1 MTYILINLW
10 YYLDPVLL
18 DLFGSNNSDIGLFKA
33 ASTLTYVPESFF
45 LPVLIALFPN
55 IAKLASRGEIEKVK
69 TSISKLLFYSL
80 LFMCPIIVGASLIA
94 QDLLS
99 IFFGT
104 EYISAS
110 NIIAPLTLIALLR
123 IMYILIDTYLRAS
136 GNTLLSILIAAITL
150 AVHVVSCS
158 ILIPFYHLNG
168 LVVAIII
175 SASIAFTLSGTY
187 FKRKFAVRIDWTNTF
202 KIAIC
207 SAIAF
212 IPFIFIN
219 SQGILSIFA
228 ALPCLLLYFMLII
241 LTKVIPEGDCDNVKS
256 FMKQMTFYVKNIID
270 RQAIKPNR

>member
-18 DLFGSNNSDIGLFKA
+18 DLFGSNISDIGLFKA

-45 LPVLIALFPN
+45 LPVLIELFPN
-55 IAKLASRGEIEKVK
+55 IVELVSRGEIEKVK
-69 TSISKLLFYSL
+69 TSISKLLFYSFL
-80 LFMCPIIVGASLIA
+80 IMCPVIVGASLIA
-94 QDLLS
+94 QELLS

-110 NIIAPLTLIALLR
+110 NIIAPLTLTALLR

-158 ILIPFYHLNG
+158 IIIPLYHLNG
-168 LVVAIII
+168 LVIAIII
-175 SASIAFTLSGTY
+175 SASISFILAGTY
-187 FKRKFAVRIDWTNTF
+187 FKKKFDVHINWTNIM
-202 KIAIC
+202 KIAFC
-207 SAIAF
+207 SAVAF
-212 IPFIFIN
+212 IPFLFIN

-228 ALPCLLLYFMLII
+228 TLPCLLLYFMLII
-241 LTKVIPEGDCDNVKS
+241 LTGFALYSTDHMV
-256 FMKQMTFYVKNIID
+256 
-270 RQAIKPNR
+270 